1 MTVGLGVGLATLEG
15 VQKRSLAHYIFR
27 MGKLTTD
34 MIKGLSEPGRYSDG
48 DGLLLQVSPSGGKSW
63 LMRVQINGRRR
74 DIGLGE
80 VRHVSL
86 RNARLEAAAIKKL
99 AASGVDP
106 LEERRK
112 VRVIVPTF
120 EEAAKMAHAEL
131 VKSWKN
137 GKHTKQWLKTLEL
150 YAFPKLGKLKVDL
163 IDGPLIRN
171 VLAQIWLDIPET
183 ARRVRQR
190 IGTVLDW
197 AYSSGFRATEAPTR
211 SISKGLPRQPKKKG
225 HFAALPHSDVPAF
238 LTNLSKREIC
248 ASRLALEAAI
258 LTATRSGEVRGA
270 KWSELS
276 EDLSLWTVPAE
287 RMKAGVTHVVPL
299 SHQAADVFRAAK
311 TLRQLGCDL
320 VFPGAVS
327 GSQLSDMALLQMV
340 RGLDVPATVHGFR
353 SSFRDWVAEETDVPR
368 EIAEAA
374 LAHTLENKVEAAYRR
389 TDFLAKRR
397 TLMAQWGN
405 YCLPPKAA
413 GRQRALQRTSAVDRD
428 ASATPQRLL
437 RKRVAAR

>member
-1 MTVGLGVGLATLEG
+1 
-15 VQKRSLAHYIFR
+15 
-27 MGKLTTD
+27 MGKLTAD
-34 MIKGLSEPGRYSDG
+34 MVKDLSEPGRYSDG
-48 DGLLLQVSPSGGKSW
+48 DGLMLQISSSGGKSW
-63 LMRVQINGRRR
+63 LVRVQVNGRRR

-99 AASGVDP
+99 AASGIDP
-106 LEERRK
+106 LDERRK
-112 VRVIVPTF
+112 VEVVIPTF
-120 EEAAKMAHAEL
+120 EAATKLAHAEL

-150 YAFPKLGKLKVDL
+150 YAFPKLGKLKVDQ

-171 VLAQIWLDIPET
+171 VLAEIWLDIPET

-197 AYSSGFRATEAPTR
+197 AYASGFRSTEAPTR
-211 SISKGLPRQPKKKG
+211 SLSKGLPRQPKKKG
-225 HFAALPHSDVPAF
+225 HFAALPHADVPAF
-238 LTNLSKREIC
+238 LSKLRARNLC
-248 ASRLALEAAI
+248 ASRLALEVVI

-270 KWSELS
+270 KWSELND
-276 EDLSLWTVPAE
+276 DLSLWTVPAE

-299 SHQAADVFRAAK
+299 SRQAADVFKAAIV
-311 TLRQLGCDL
+311 LRQPDCDL
-320 VFPGAVS
+320 IFPGAVP
-327 GSQLSDMALLQMV
+327 GSQLSDMALLQLV
-340 RGLDVPATVHGFR
+340 RGLEIPVTVHGFR
-353 SSFRDWVAEETDVPR
+353 SSFRDWVAEETEVPR

-397 TLMAQWGN
+397 ALMEQWAD
-405 YCLPPKAA
+405 YCLPTKGA
-413 GRQRALQRTSAVDRD
+413 GRPKVLRRFSGGGADP
-428 ASATPQRLL
+428 ASIA
-437 RKRVAAR
+437 